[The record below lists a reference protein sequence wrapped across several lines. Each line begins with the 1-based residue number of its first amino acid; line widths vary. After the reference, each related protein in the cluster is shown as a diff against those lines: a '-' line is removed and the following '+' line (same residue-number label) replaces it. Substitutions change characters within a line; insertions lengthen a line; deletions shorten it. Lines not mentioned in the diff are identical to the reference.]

1 MTLALLIP
9 LLPLAAF
16 LIVGLIGLFGGPWR
30 NRGHY
35 IAVPAAFASLLCSLI
50 VCWQV
55 TQGLRLNEDL
65 YVWIS
70 SGTFRVAIGLQ
81 IDPLTAVMLVL
92 VTLVSS
98 LVHLYSIGY
107 MHGDR
112 GYDRF
117 FAYLGLFT
125 FSMLMLVLSNNFLQ
139 LYIFWE
145 AVGLCSYLLIAHWY
159 ERKSACDAATKA
171 FVVNRVGDFGFGL
184 GILLIFTTFG
194 AVDYQTVFGMAPAM
208 TGVTVNLFA
217 PLALVGASGAHWEVG
232 LLTLI
237 GLLLFIGAVGKSAQL
252 PLHTWLPDAME
263 GPTPIS
269 ALIHAATMVTAGVF
283 LVARV
288 SPLLNLSPTAMAVV
302 ATVGGATA
310 LFAATIAVTQTDIKR
325 IVAYSTVSQLGY
337 MMLACG
343 LGAYTAGIFHL
354 LTHGAFKALL
364 FLGCGSVIHALNQE
378 QDLRRMGGLRA
389 HLPVTYVTFL
399 AGVVALAGLPPFAG
413 FFSKD
418 EILWAAYQAPGIGAK
433 LLWLVGLVTAGLTA
447 FYAFRLFYSVFHGPS
462 RVRPEV
468 AGHLHESPSVMTVPL
483 IVLGVLSVA
492 AGWIG
497 LPGSANLIGGFLSGV
512 MGFAGVAA
520 GHGGE
525 EGSVA
530 HNMVIGASVAAAV
543 VGWAAAYLCYVK
555 RPELPAVWAQRLPTL
570 YQASLNKWYVDEIYD
585 RLVVRPTV
593 RLAGAMWRGIDVRV
607 IDGTV
612 NGIGSMLRWL
622 GREAQAIQTG
632 QLQHYALFM
641 VIGLVVLVSMYFFL

>member
-1 MTLALLIP
+1 MTLAILIA
-9 LLPLAAF
+9 LLPLASF
-16 LIVGLIGLFGGPWR
+16 LAVGLTGLFGGPLR
-30 NRGHY
+30 GRGHV
-35 IAVPAAFASLLCSLI
+35 IAVPAAFASLLLSLI

-55 TQGLRLNEDL
+55 TQGFRLNEDL
-65 YVWIS
+65 YVWIA
-70 SGTFRVAIGLQ
+70 SGTFRAAIGFQ

-139 LYIFWE
+139 LYVFWE

-184 GILLIFTTFG
+184 GILLVFTTFG
-194 AVDYQTVFGMAPAM
+194 AVDYQTVFGMAPAL
-208 TGVTVNLFA
+208 TGVTVNLLG
-217 PLALVGASGAHWEVG
+217 PLAWLGLSGAHWEIGV
-232 LLTLI
+232 LTLI
-237 GLLLFIGAVGKSAQL
+237 GLLLFVGAVGKSAQL

-378 QDLRRMGGLRA
+378 QDLRRMGGLRS
-389 HLPVTYVTFL
+389 HLPVTYWTFL
-399 AGVVALAGLPPFAG
+399 AGVVALAGLPPLAG

-418 EILWAAYQAPGIGAK
+418 EILAAAYMAPGVGAK
-433 LLWLVGLVTAGLTA
+433 LLWLVGLGTAGLTS
-447 FYAFRLFYSVFHGPS
+447 FYAFRLLFTVFHGPS
-462 RVRPEV
+462 RVRPE
-468 AGHLHESPSVMTVPL
+468 AAAHLHESPSVMTIPL
-483 IVLGVLSVA
+483 VVLGVLSVV

-497 LPGSANLIGGFLSGV
+497 LPGSANLIDEFLAGV
-512 MGFAGVAA
+512 MGFARGHAGEAGAGAHGVVM
-520 GHGGE
+520 GT
-525 EGSVA
+525 SVL
-530 HNMVIGASVAAAV
+530 AAAI
-543 VGWAAAYLCYVK
+543 GWGAAYLFYVK
-555 RPELPAVWAQRLPTL
+555 RPDLPSLWAQRLPTL
-570 YQASLNKWYVDEIYD
+570 YQASLNKWYVDELYD
-585 RLVVRPTV
+585 RLFVRPTV
-593 RLAGAMWRGIDVRV
+593 QLARALWRGIDVRV

-612 NGIGSMLRWL
+612 NGVGMTLWRL
-622 GREAQAIQTG
+622 GREAQQMQSG

-641 VIGLVVLVSMYFFL
+641 VIGLVLLAGMMYLFG

>member
-9 LLPLAAF
+9 LVPLAAF
-16 LIVGLIGLFGGPWR
+16 LAVGLTGLFGGPWR
-30 NRGHY
+30 GRGHY
-35 IAVPAAFASLLCSLI
+35 LAVPAAFVSLCLSL
-50 VCWQV
+50 VVFWQV

-65 YVWIS
+65 YVWIV
-70 SGTFRVAIGLQ
+70 SGTFRAVIGFQ

-139 LYIFWE
+139 LYVFWE

-194 AVDYQTVFGMAPAM
+194 AVDYQTVFGMAPALA
-208 TGVTVNLFA
+208 GVTVNLLS
-217 PLALVGASGAHWEVG
+217 PLEWVGLVGAHWDVG
-232 LLTLI
+232 LLTVI
-237 GLLLFIGAVGKSAQL
+237 GLLLFVGAVGKSAQL

-288 SPLLNLSPTAMAVV
+288 SPLLNLSPTAKAVV

-310 LFAATIAVTQTDIKR
+310 LFAATIALTQTDIKR

-337 MMLACG
+337 MMMACG

-364 FLGCGSVIHALNQE
+364 FLGCGSVIHALGQE
-378 QDLRRMGGLRA
+378 QDLRRMGGLRG
-389 HLPVTYVTFL
+389 HLPVTYWTFL

-418 EILWAAYQAPGIGAK
+418 EILWAAFQSPGVGAK
-433 LLWLVGLVTAGLTA
+433 LLWFVGLVTAGLTA
-447 FYAFRLFYSVFHGPS
+447 FYAFRLLFTVFHGAS
-462 RVRPEV
+462 RVSPELTD
-468 AGHLHESPSVMTVPL
+468 HLHESPPVMTAPL
-483 IVLGVLSVA
+483 IVLGVLSVV
-492 AGWIG
+492 AGWIV
-497 LPGSANLIGGFLSGV
+497 LPGGSNGIGGFLSTVEGFSGAGGTEEEMVMHGV
-512 MGFAGVAA
+512 
-520 GHGGE
+520 
-525 EGSVA
+525 
-530 HNMVIGASVAAAV
+530 VISLSVAAAV
-543 VGWAAAYLCYVK
+543 IGWAVAYLFYVK
-555 RPELPAVWAQRLPTL
+555 RPDLPAAWAARLTTL
-570 YQASLNKWYVDEIYD
+570 YHLSLNKWYVDEVYD
-585 RLVVRPTV
+585 RLFVRTTV
-593 RLAGAMWRGIDVRV
+593 DLARVLWRGVDMRI
-607 IDGTV
+607 IDGMV
-612 NGIGSMLRWL
+612 NGIGSTVRRW
-622 GREAQAIQTG
+622 GTRAQLLQSG
-632 QLQHYALFM
+632 QLQHYALLM
-641 VIGLVVLVSMYFFL
+641 ALGLVMLAGMYWFW

>member
-1 MTLALLIP
+1 MTLVLLIP

-16 LIVGLIGLFGGPWR
+16 LAVGLTGLFGGPWR
-30 NRGHY
+30 GRGHY
-35 IAVPAAFASLLCSLI
+35 LAVPAAFVSLLLSL
-50 VCWQV
+50 VVFWQV

-65 YVWIS
+65 YVWIV
-70 SGTFRVAIGLQ
+70 SGTFRAAIGFQ

-184 GILLIFTTFG
+184 GILLVFTTFG
-194 AVDYQTVFGMAPAM
+194 AVDYQTVFGMAPAL
-208 TGVTVNLFA
+208 TGVTVNLLR
-217 PLALVGASGAHWEVG
+217 PLEWAGLAGAHWDVG
-232 LLTLI
+232 VLTLI
-237 GLLLFIGAVGKSAQL
+237 GLLLFVGAVGKSAQL

-325 IVAYSTVSQLGY
+325 IVAYSTISQLGY

-364 FLGCGSVIHALNQE
+364 FLGCGSVIHALGQE
-378 QDLRRMGGLRA
+378 QDLRRMGGLRV
-389 HLPVTYVTFL
+389 HLPVTYWTFL

-418 EILWAAYQAPGIGAK
+418 EILWAAFQAPGIGAK
-433 LLWLVGLVTAGLTA
+433 LLWFVGLVTAGLTS
-447 FYAFRLFYSVFHGPS
+447 FYAFRLLFTVFHGS
-462 RVRPEV
+462 SKVNPEL
-468 AGHLHESPSVMTVPL
+468 AGHLHESPPVMTVPL
-483 IVLGVLSVA
+483 LVLGVLSVV
-492 AGWIG
+492 AGWIV
-497 LPGSANLIGGFLSGV
+497 LPGGSNGISGFLATV
-512 MGFAGVAA
+512 EGFATGHA
-520 GHGGE
+520 GGTE
-525 EGSVA
+525 EGTVM
-530 HNMVIGASVAAAV
+530 HGVVISLSVAAAV
-543 VGWAAAYLCYVK
+543 IGWAAAYLFYVK
-555 RPELPAVWAQRLPTL
+555 RPELPAAWAVRFTTL
-570 YQASLNKWYVDEIYD
+570 YQLSLNKWYVDEVYD
-585 RLVVRPTV
+585 RLFVRPTV
-593 RLAGAMWRGIDVRV
+593 ELSRILWRGVDVRI

-612 NGIGSMLRWL
+612 NGIGSTVRRW
-622 GREAQAIQTG
+622 GVRAQLMQSG
-632 QLQHYALFM
+632 QLQHYALLM
-641 VIGLVVLVSMYFFL
+641 ALGLVMLVGMYWFW

>member
-9 LLPLAAF
+9 LLPLASF
-16 LIVGLIGLFGGPWR
+16 LAVGLTGLFGGPWR

-35 IAVPAAFASLLCSLI
+35 LAVPAAFAAFLLSLV
-50 VCWQV
+50 VCGQV
-55 TQGLRLNEDL
+55 MGGLRVDQDL
-65 YVWIS
+65 YVWIV
-70 SGTFRVAIGLQ
+70 SGAFRVAIGIQ

-139 LYIFWE
+139 LYLFWE

-159 ERKSACDAATKA
+159 ERPSACNAATKA

-184 GILLIFTTFG
+184 GILLIFRTFG
-194 AVDYQTVFGMAPAM
+194 ALDYHTVFGMAPAA
-208 TGVTVNLFA
+208 TGATVNLLS
-217 PLALVGASGAHWEVG
+217 PLVGASGAHWDIGV
-232 LLTLI
+232 LTLI
-237 GLLLFIGAVGKSAQL
+237 SLLLFTGAVGKSAQL

-283 LVARV
+283 MLARV
-288 SPLLNLSPTAMAVV
+288 SPLLGLSPAAMAVV

-325 IVAYSTVSQLGY
+325 IVAYSTISQLGY
-337 MMLACG
+337 MILACG
-343 LGAYTAGIFHL
+343 VGAYGAGIFHL

-364 FLGCGSVIHALNQE
+364 FLGCGSVIHALANE
-378 QDLRRMGGLRA
+378 QDLRRMGGLRSR
-389 HLPVTYVTFL
+389 LPVTYLAFL

-418 EILWAAYQAPGIGAK
+418 EILWAVFQAPGAGAK
-433 LLWLVGLVTAGLTA
+433 LLWFVGLVTAGLTA
-447 FYAFRLFYSVFHGPS
+447 FYAFRLLYTVFHGS
-462 RVRPEV
+462 SKVTPE
-468 AGHLHESPSVMTVPL
+468 AAAHLHESPPVMTAPL

-497 LPGSANLIGGFLSGV
+497 LPEGSHGIGGFLSTV
-512 MGFAGVAA
+512 EGFAGGHDVGA
-520 GHGGE
+520 GEGTIAHGVVVGL
-525 EGSVA
+525 
-530 HNMVIGASVAAAV
+530 SVAAAV
-543 VGWAAAYLCYVK
+543 IGWAAAYLCYVR
-555 RPELPAVWAQRLPTL
+555 RPELPAAWAARFATL
-570 YQASLNKWYVDEIYD
+570 YQLSLNKWYIDELYD
-585 RLVVRPTV
+585 RLFVRPTV
-593 RLAGAMWRGIDVRV
+593 ALARWLWRGVDVRI

-612 NGIGSMLRWL
+612 NGVGSTVRRW
-622 GREAQAIQTG
+622 GQRAQLLQSG
-632 QLQHYALFM
+632 QLQHYALLMAF
-641 VIGLVVLVSMYFFL
+641 GLAVLVGMYWFW

>member
-16 LIVGLIGLFGGPWR
+16 LAVGLMGLFGGPWR
-30 NRGHY
+30 GRGHY
-35 IAVPAAFASLLCSLI
+35 LAVPAAFASLLLSLA
-50 VCWQV
+50 VFWQV
-55 TQGLRLNEDL
+55 TQGLRLNKDL
-65 YVWIS
+65 YVWIV
-70 SGTFRVAIGLQ
+70 SGTFRAAIGFQ

-139 LYIFWE
+139 LYVFWE

-194 AVDYQTVFGMAPAM
+194 AVDYETVFGMAPAL
-208 TGVTVNLFA
+208 TGVTVDLLR
-217 PLALVGASGAHWEVG
+217 PLEWAGLAGAHWDVG
-232 LLTLI
+232 VLTLI
-237 GLLLFIGAVGKSAQL
+237 GLLLFVGAVGKSAQL

-288 SPLLNLSPTAMAVV
+288 SPLLNLSPAAEAVV

-325 IVAYSTVSQLGY
+325 IVAYSTISQLGY
-337 MMLACG
+337 MMMACG

-364 FLGCGSVIHALNQE
+364 FLGCGSVIHALGQE
-378 QDLRRMGGLRA
+378 QDLRRMGGLRV
-389 HLPVTYVTFL
+389 HLPVTYWTFL

-433 LLWLVGLVTAGLTA
+433 LLWLVALGTAGLTA
-447 FYAFRLFYSVFHGPS
+447 LYAFRLFYSVFHGPS
-462 RVRPEV
+462 RVRPEA
-468 AGHLHESPSVMTVPL
+468 AGHLHESPLVMTIPL
-483 IVLGVLSVA
+483 IVLGLCSVA
-492 AGWIG
+492 AGWVG
-497 LPGSANLIGGFLSGV
+497 LPGSANLIGNFLSGV
-512 MGFAGVAA
+512 MGFAGHAA
-520 GHGGE
+520 GQGGE
-525 EGSVA
+525 EGGVA
-530 HNMVIGASVAAAV
+530 HTLVIGASVASAV
-543 VGWAAAYLCYVK
+543 IGWAAAYLFYVR
-555 RPELPAVWAQRLPTL
+555 RPELPAMWAERLTTL
-570 YQASLNKWYVDEIYD
+570 YQLSFNKWYVDEIYD
-585 RLVVRPTV
+585 RLFVRPTV
-593 RLAGAMWRGIDVRV
+593 ALARVLWRGVDVRI

-612 NGIGSMLRWL
+612 NGIGSTVRRW
-622 GREAQAIQTG
+622 GARAQLLQSG
-632 QLQHYALFM
+632 QLQHYALLM
-641 VIGLVVLVSMYFFL
+641 ALGLVMLVGMYWFW